1 MHSETE
7 WIRVKEILC
16 NVLTLC
22 LPLYIVFAFSV
33 WVWACIRV
41 SVRVFECVSFCL
53 CVCVRSDLASVEV
66 CASLCSCL
74 DGFFDAQ
81 WTSSFRKTSISSRV
95 QRTKI
100 NRTNGEVWINVF
112 EFKRFISCC
121 SLTLFIALAL
131 AILINFTVTQS
142 KPQFKNTHQLN
153 ASIYL

>member
-1 MHSETE
+1 M
-7 WIRVKEILC
+7 L
-16 NVLTLC
+16 
-22 LPLYIVFAFSV
+22 AFIYRI
-33 WVWACIRV
+33 CFFCV
-41 SVRVFECVSFCL
+41 SVSVYP
-53 CVCVRSDLASVEV
+53 CVCACFWVCVFLSVCVCEV
-66 CASLCSCL
+66 WSGFSWSLRFSL
-74 DGFFDAQ
+74 FLFGWFFDAQ